1 MHVVFKAK
9 LSTMEG
15 GPAGMAG
22 HARLS
27 FVPAPLPP
35 PQTLRGQNSVQTVD
49 WSMVVSVYGVHR
61 RCAVTAAVLHSTSHV
76 TTN

>member
-1 MHVVFKAK
+1 
-9 LSTMEG
+9 MEG

-35 PQTLRGQNSVQTVD
+35 LKLS
-49 WSMVVSVYGVHR
+49 GVKILFR
-61 RCAVTAAVLHSTSHV
+61 L
-76 TTN
+76 

>member
-1 MHVVFKAK
+1 
-9 LSTMEG
+9 MEG

-35 PQTLRGQNSVQTVD
+35 PLKLS
-49 WSMVVSVYGVHR
+49 GVKILFR
-61 RCAVTAAVLHSTSHV
+61 L
-76 TTN
+76 